1 MEKFM
6 SNYRYGVFGGS
17 FDPFTIAHF
26 EIIKQALKQNLVDE
40 VIIAPSMVSWHRED
54 KTRLLCS
61 ADRVKLIDDVIRA
74 AKLDDKVWVFDNDVR
89 RNELLELN
97 GVAAAKSRL
106 IDDRYF
112 IDTLVDIELH
122 LQKSR
127 LERGKDEDFEVYP
140 IIGSDSYA
148 NFKSW
153 HNWEAILKLSK
164 GLIVAT
170 GRTGADCPSAAD
182 IAKCGIPFTELTIC
196 NSYLGISASAVRKEF
211 ENSKMTF
218 AAYKENLIS
227 KAVAGIGDFVLMKTA
242 IFNVVSGPKEP
253 NGLYPIKIDAPDWV
267 TIIVRRE
274 GKLLVEK
281 QCRYGTDS
289 VVEEFPCGTVEE
301 GEDPADAAVREL
313 AEETGFMLRTSPV
326 KIGCVSPNPAFMM
339 NKMHYFFID
348 LDTAVYDRGDAA
360 PDEHE
365 DIETM
370 WVDEL
375 TFKDRIMSKT
385 KSCSLRDLPPAMLLA
400 AFQLLNRKM

>member
-1 MEKFM
+1 M

-26 EIIKQALKQNLVDE
+26 EIVKQALKQNLVDE
-40 VIIAPSMVSWHRED
+40 VIIAPSMVSWHREG
-54 KTRLLCS
+54 KTRLLCPD
-61 ADRVKLIDDVIRA
+61 DRVKLIDDVIRA

-89 RNELLELN
+89 KNALLESS
-97 GVAAAKSRL
+97 GIVAAKSKL
-106 IDDRYF
+106 INDRYF

-127 LERGKDEDFEVYP
+127 LECGKDENFEVYP

-153 HNWEAILKLSK
+153 HGWEAVLKLSK

-170 GRTGADCPSAAD
+170 GRTGSGCPSVAD
-182 IAKCGIPFTELTIC
+182 TADCGIPFTELTIC
-196 NSYLGISASAVRKEF
+196 NSYLGVSASAARKSF
-211 ENSKMTF
+211 ENPNMTF
-218 AAYKENLIS
+218 AGYKENLIS
-227 KAVAGIGDFVLMKTA
+227 QAVAGMGDFVLLKTA

-253 NGLYPIKIDAPDWV
+253 NGLHSIKIDAPDWV
-267 TIIVRRE
+267 TIIVKHE

-281 QCRYGTDS
+281 QRRYGTDS
-289 VVEEFPCGTVEE
+289 VVEEFPCGMVEK
-301 GEDPADAAVREL
+301 GENPADAAVREL
-313 AEETGFMLRTSPV
+313 AEETGLTLRTAPV

-348 LDTAVYDRGDAA
+348 LDTAVYDRGDAM

-365 DIETM
+365 DIETT

-375 TFKDRIMSKT
+375 TFKDRIMAKT
-385 KSCSLRDLPPAMLLA
+385 RSCSLRELPPAMLLA
-400 AFQLLNRKM
+400 AFQLLNWKM

>member
-1 MEKFM
+1 MA
-6 SNYRYGVFGGS
+6 YRFGIFGGT
-17 FDPFTIAHF
+17 FDPFTVAHF
-26 EIIKQALKQNLVDE
+26 EIVKQALKQNLVDE

-54 KTRLLCS
+54 KTRFLCS
-61 ADRVKLIDDVIRA
+61 DDRVKLIDDVIRA

-89 RNELLELN
+89 KNALLESS
-97 GVAAAKSRL
+97 GIVAAKSKL
-106 IDDRYF
+106 INDRYF
-112 IDTLVDIELH
+112 IDTLVDIELY

-127 LERGKDEDFEVYP
+127 LECGKDEDFEVYP

-153 HNWEAILKLSK
+153 HDWETILKLSK

-170 GRTGADCPSAAD
+170 GRTGAGCSSSTD
-182 IAKCGIPFTELTIC
+182 IAECHIPFIELMIC
-196 NSYLGISASAVRKEF
+196 NSYSGISASAIRKEL

-227 KAVAGIGDFVLMKTA
+227 KVVAGIGDFVLMKTA

-253 NGLYPIKIDAPDWV
+253 NGLHPIKIDAPDWV
-267 TIIVRRE
+267 TIIVKRE

-281 QCRYGTDS
+281 QRRYGTDS
-289 VVEEFPCGTVEE
+289 IVEEFPCGTVEK
-301 GEDPADAAVREL
+301 GEDPINAAVREL
-313 AEETGFMLRTSPV
+313 AEETGFMLKTMPV
-326 KIGCVSPNPAFMM
+326 KLGCVSPNPAFMM

-348 LDTAVYDRGDAA
+348 LDTAVYDRGDTKL
-360 PDEHE
+360 DEHE
-365 DIETM
+365 DIETS

-400 AFQLLNRKM
+400 AFCLLYKKF